1 MDIKITF
8 FIILT
13 NSSLCSTIWPF
24 KIISVPWIFIY
35 WFISISLVVT
45 LLAQQIAGGSK
56 RMIVQIFFDDLIC
69 KVIIWW
75 RSFAHLKLYF
85 CKVTITKDVAETT
98 SLLYIT
104 NSRGGFLGNT
114 LCPLL
119 SEASFNTWGLGV
131 VFFWKFKIKI

>member
-1 MDIKITF
+1 MTDCFPCSIHIE
-8 FIILT
+8 IIPNNKNLKT
-13 NSSLCSTIWPF
+13 MPGC
-24 KIISVPWIFIY
+24 
-35 WFISISLVVT
+35 ISIQNINSVT